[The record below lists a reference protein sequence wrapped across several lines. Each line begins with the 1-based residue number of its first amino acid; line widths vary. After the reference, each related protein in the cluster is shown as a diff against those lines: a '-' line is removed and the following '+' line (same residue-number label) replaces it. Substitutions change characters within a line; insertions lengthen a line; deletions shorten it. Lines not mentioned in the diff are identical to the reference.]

1 MIKIYKWHP
10 VVALVV
16 ALSTIINSKLFDH
29 KIIKPALAETT
40 LKDIQNHFSQACIED
55 LLDRKIIYGDYESQ
69 TFRPNAPVTRAEFA
83 AMITRAFPDAKL
95 VRDPI
100 KFVDIPQ
107 NYWAYNAIKKSYEMG
122 FLSGYIGKTFNPTLK
137 ITRWQV
143 LTALSE
149 GLNYRA
155 SVSVERNLN
164 AIFEDAEAIPEE
176 AKKSIAAATAKGIVV
191 NYPNVRK
198 LNPNR
203 DATRSEVATFL
214 CQSIANLE
222 TNNDSL
228 VSKVPSEYIAKIDI
242 DTQSTTT
249 ATAPETTP
257 EFTANTNSET
267 TPESSTEN
275 TEPPG
280 IVERFGN
287 GNLQAEIIYEQANNT
302 DLVSNL
308 NLKIIRGGEIILN
321 EPIPV
326 KSLAGDSESE
336 TEMEVLAGRF
346 VKVQL
351 LDLDGNGESEVLVDL
366 VTINNSDVV
375 FDSGT
380 YSLIYLYE
388 ATRNKY
394 SMLRHFWGNV
404 NYRLTDLDQDN
415 IPEFKSVDSRFAN
428 VFSNINNARFPIR
441 IWQYRQGEM
450 LDVTRQYP
458 VQINTSA
465 SELWLEFYQRSSQN
479 QNVKGVLAAYLA
491 NKYLLGQKE
500 DGWKLIEKVYQNSD
514 REVYFDNLRQF
525 LVDKGYDSDRQ
536 ISGNVVAP
544 ENTATENQETV
555 TFATNETEEISPQT
569 TRETENTLSPRTLP
583 LETTETEDNTETQ
596 QPETSPQTTR
606 ETENTLPPRTLPPE
620 TEDNTETQQPETSP
634 QTTRETENT
643 LPPRTLT
650 PETTETEDNTEI
662 QQPETSP
669 QTTRETENTLPPRT
683 LPPET
688 TETEDNTETQ
698 QPETSPQATR
708 ETENTE
714 TQPDISNDLVLAPR
728 LVRSLSN
735 PQPDS
740 AFSVT
745 ISFDGEILASSRGQD
760 IQLWNLQTGELL
772 DTLSDHQA
780 NVRSVA
786 ISPDGRTLASGSGD
800 GTVKLW
806 DIPTGEMLVSFLHSG
821 VVTAVGFTADGRTV
835 IGCSADRGMKSWD
848 IYTGRLLHR
857 MNGTQPIAFGAGG
870 LRMAAS
876 GGPRFIRL
884 WNAEQGQLLR
894 NLSIPNTNNN
904 RGIEAIAFSEDGQT
918 IAHAMKGESKISVWD
933 VETWKVRYTLEKHS
947 QAIKAIAISP
957 DGKILASSSEDGN
970 INLWDLGTGKLLR
983 SIKGDGAIVFSPDS
997 KQLVSVSQDN
1007 LIQLWQIYGSAIEQ

>member
-10 VVALVV
+10 VLALFI
-16 ALSTIINSKLFDH
+16 ALSTIINPKLFQH
-29 KIIKPALAETT
+29 KIIKPALAQTT
-40 LKDIQNHFSQACIED
+40 LKDIQNHFAQACIED
-55 LLDRKIIYGDYESQ
+55 LLDKKIISGDYESQ

-95 VRDPI
+95 VRDPV
-100 KFVDIPQ
+100 KFVDVPQ
-107 NYWAYNAIKKSYEMG
+107 NYWAYNAIQKSYETG

-149 GLNYRA
+149 GLNYRK
-155 SVSVERNLN
+155 STSVEKNLN
-164 AIFEDAEAIPEE
+164 TTFEDAEAIPEE

-214 CQSIANLE
+214 CQSIANTE

-228 VSKVPSEYIAKIDI
+228 VSKIPSEYIAKIDI

-257 EFTANTNSET
+257 ESTANTNSET

-308 NLKIIRGGEIILN
+308 NLKIIRDGEIILN

-326 KSLAGDSESE
+326 KSLAGDSESD

-415 IPEFKSVDSRFAN
+415 IPEFKSVDGRFAK
-428 VFSNINNARFPIR
+428 VFSNINDARFPIR

-450 LDVTRQYP
+450 VDVTRQYP

-514 REVYFDNLRQF
+514 REVYFDSLRQF

-536 ISGNVVAP
+536 ISGNVVVP

-555 TFATNETEEISPQT
+555 TFATNDTEEISPQVT
-569 TRETENTLSPRTLP
+569 TEKTETENTLPP
-583 LETTETEDNTETQ
+583 ETTETDDNPETQRPETSPQATTETENTLPPETTEIDDNPETQ
-596 QPETSPQTTR
+596 QLETSPQTTT
-606 ETENTLPPRTLPPE
+606 ETENTLPPRTLPAKTTE
-620 TEDNTETQQPETSP
+620 TDDNSETQQLETSP
-634 QTTRETENT
+634 QTTTETENT
-643 LPPRTLT
+643 
-650 PETTETEDNTEI
+650 ET
-662 QQPETSP
+662 QQLETSP
-669 QTTRETENTLPPRT
+669 QTTT
-683 LPPET
+683 
-688 TETEDNTETQ
+688 
-698 QPETSPQATR
+698 

-735 PQPDS
+735 QQTDS
-740 AFSVT
+740 ALSVT

-760 IQLWNLQTGELL
+760 ILLWNLQTGKLL
-772 DTLSDHQA
+772 DTLSSHQA

-786 ISPDGRTLASGSGD
+786 ISPDGKTLASGSGD

-821 VVTAVGFTADGRTV
+821 VVTAVGFTADGRAV

-848 IYTGRLLHR
+848 IYTGQLLHR

-884 WNAEQGQLLR
+884 WNAEQGQLLK

-918 IAHAMKGESKISVWD
+918 IAHAMKGESKILVWD
-933 VETWKVRYTLEKHS
+933 VESWKVRYTLEKHS

-1007 LIQLWQIYGSAIEQ
+1007 IIQLWQIYGSAIEQ

>member
-1 MIKIYKWHP
+1 MIKIYKWYP

-16 ALSTIINSKLFDH
+16 ALTTIINPKLFDH
-29 KIIKPALAETT
+29 KIIKPALAQTT

-55 LLDRKIIYGDYESQ
+55 LLDRKIISGDYENQ

-83 AMITRAFPDAKL
+83 AMITRAFPNSKL
-95 VRDPI
+95 VRDPV
-100 KFVDIPQ
+100 KFVDVPQ
-107 NYWAYNAIKKSYEMG
+107 NYWAYNAIQKSYEMG

-149 GLNYRA
+149 GLNYRTSA
-155 SVSVERNLN
+155 SVERNLN

-176 AKKSIAAATAKGIVV
+176 AKKSIAAATAQGIVV

-214 CQSIANLE
+214 CQSIANTE
-222 TNNDSL
+222 TNNDGL
-228 VSKVPSEYIAKIDI
+228 VSQVPSEYIAKIEI
-242 DTQSTTT
+242 NTRSTTT
-249 ATAPETTP
+249 ATAPENTP
-257 EFTANTNSET
+257 EDIGTTANNNSET
-267 TPESSTEN
+267 TAPPATED

-308 NLKIIRGGEIILN
+308 NLKIIRDGEIILN

-326 KSLAGDSESE
+326 KSLVNDSESD
-336 TEMEVLAGRF
+336 TEIEVLAGKF

-366 VTINNSDVV
+366 MTINNSDVV

-380 YSLIYLYE
+380 YSFIYLYE
-388 ATRNKY
+388 PTRNKY

-404 NYRLTDLDQDN
+404 NYRLTDLDKDN

-428 VFSNINNARFPIR
+428 IFSNRNDERFPIR

-450 LDVTRQYP
+450 LDVTKQYP
-458 VQINTSA
+458 VEINTSA
-465 SELWLEFYQRSSQN
+465 SELWLEFYQRSSKN

-491 NKYLLGQKE
+491 NKYLLDQKE
-500 DGWKLIEKVYQNSD
+500 DGWKLIEKVYQKSD
-514 REVYFDNLRQF
+514 REVYFNNLRQF
-525 LVDKGYDSDRQ
+525 LTDKGYDSDRQ
-536 ISGNVVAP
+536 ISGNVVVP
-544 ENTATENQETV
+544 ENSATESQETV
-555 TFATNETEEISPQT
+555 TFATNETEETAPQAT
-569 TRETENTLSPRTLP
+569 IE
-583 LETTETEDNTETQ
+583 NTET
-596 QPETSPQTTR
+596 P
-606 ETENTLPPRTLPPE
+606 
-620 TEDNTETQQPETSP
+620 
-634 QTTRETENT
+634 
-643 LPPRTLT
+643 
-650 PETTETEDNTEI
+650 I
-662 QQPETSP
+662 
-669 QTTRETENTLPPRT
+669 T

-688 TETEDNTETQ
+688 TETEDNAETQ
-698 QPETSPQATR
+698 KPETSPQTTR

-714 TQPDISNDLVLAPR
+714 TQPDISNDLILAPR

-735 PQPDS
+735 QQPDS
-740 AFSVT
+740 AFPVS

-772 DTLSDHQA
+772 DTLSSHQA

-786 ISPDGRTLASGSGD
+786 ISPDGKTLASGSGD

-821 VVTAVGFTADGRTV
+821 VVTAVGFTADGRAV
-835 IGCSADRGMKSWD
+835 IGCSADRGMKSWN

-857 MNGTQPIAFGAGG
+857 MNGSQPIAFGAGG

-884 WNAEQGQLLR
+884 WNAEQGQLLK
-894 NLSIPNTNNN
+894 NLAIPNTNNN
-904 RGIEAIAFSEDGQT
+904 AGIEAIAFSEDGQT
-918 IAHAMKGESKISVWD
+918 IAHAMKGESKILVWD

-983 SIKGDGAIVFSPDS
+983 SIKGDGAIVFSPDN
-997 KQLVSVSQDN
+997 KKLVSVSQDN
-1007 LIQLWQIYGSAIEQ
+1007 IIQLWQIYGSAIEQ

>member
-10 VVALVV
+10 VLALVV
-16 ALSTIINSKLFDH
+16 ILSTIINSKLFDH
-29 KIIKPALAETT
+29 KIIKPALAQTT
-40 LKDIQNHFSQACIED
+40 LKDIENHFAQACIED
-55 LLDRKIIYGDYESQ
+55 LLDRKIISGYNESQ

-100 KFVDIPQ
+100 KFVDVPQ
-107 NYWAYNAIKKSYEMG
+107 NYWAYNAIQKSYEMG

-143 LTALSE
+143 LTALSK
-149 GLNYRA
+149 GLNYRTSA
-155 SVSVERNLN
+155 SVERSLN
-164 AIFEDAEAIPEE
+164 ATFEDAEAIPEE

-214 CQSIANLE
+214 CQSIANTE
-222 TNNDSL
+222 TSNDGL
-228 VSKVPSEYIAKIDI
+228 VSQVPSEYIAKIEI
-242 DTQSTTT
+242 DTRSTTT

-257 EFTANTNSET
+257 ESTANTNSET
-267 TPESSTEN
+267 TPESSTES

-308 NLKIIRGGEIILN
+308 NLKIIRDGEIILN

-326 KSLAGDSESE
+326 KSLASDSESDTE
-336 TEMEVLAGRF
+336 TEVLAGRF

-375 FDSGT
+375 FDGGT

-388 ATRNKY
+388 PTRNKY

-404 NYRLTDLDQDN
+404 NYRLTDLDKDN
-415 IPEFKSVDSRFAN
+415 IPEFQSVDSRFAK
-428 VFSNINNARFPIR
+428 VFSNINDAKFPVR

-479 QNVKGVLAAYLA
+479 KNVKGVLAAYLA

-500 DGWKLIEKVYQNSD
+500 DGWQLIEKVYQNND

-525 LVDKGYDSDRQ
+525 LADKGYDSDRQ
-536 ISGNVVAP
+536 ISGNVVVP
-544 ENTATENQETV
+544 ENTTTETQETV
-555 TFATNETEEISPQT
+555 TFATNETEENSPQVTENTDTTETDDNPEIQRPEISPQAT
-569 TRETENTLSPRTLP
+569 TETENTETPITLP
-583 LETTETEDNTETQ
+583 PETTQTDDNPEIQRPETSSQATTETENTETPITLLPETEDNAETQRPENSPQATTETENTERPITLPPETTQTDNNPETQ
-596 QPETSPQTTR
+596 QPETS
-606 ETENTLPPRTLPPE
+606 
-620 TEDNTETQQPETSP
+620 S
-634 QTTRETENT
+634 
-643 LPPRTLT
+643 
-650 PETTETEDNTEI
+650 
-662 QQPETSP
+662 
-669 QTTRETENTLPPRT
+669 
-683 LPPET
+683 
-688 TETEDNTETQ
+688 
-698 QPETSPQATR
+698 QATT

-714 TQPDISNDLVLAPR
+714 TQPDISNSLIPAPR

-740 AFSVT
+740 AFSVA

-806 DIPTGEMLVSFLHSG
+806 DIPTGEMLVSFWHSG

-848 IYTGRLLHR
+848 IYTGELLHR

-876 GGPRFIRL
+876 GGPRYIRL
-884 WNAEQGQLLR
+884 WNVEQGQLLT

-904 RGIEAIAFSEDGQT
+904 GGIEAIAFSEDGQT
-918 IAHAMKGESKISVWD
+918 IAHAMKGESKVLVWD

-947 QAIKAIAISP
+947 QPINAIAISP
-957 DGKILASSSEDGN
+957 DGKILASSGEDGN

-983 SIKGDGAIVFSPDS
+983 SIKGYGAIVFSPDS

>member
-1 MIKIYKWHP
+1 MNYFLELKSGGGKLMIKIYKWHP
-10 VVALVV
+10 VFALVV
-16 ALSTIINSKLFDH
+16 ALSTIINPKLFDH
-29 KIIKPALAETT
+29 KIIKPALAQTT
-40 LKDIQNHFSQACIED
+40 LKDIQNHFAQACIED
-55 LLDRKIIYGDYESQ
+55 LLDRKIISGDYESQ
-69 TFRPNAPVTRAEFA
+69 TFRPNTPVTRAEFA

-100 KFVDIPQ
+100 KFVDVPQ
-107 NYWAYNAIKKSYEMG
+107 NYWAYNAIQKSYEMG

-143 LTALSE
+143 LSALSE
-149 GLNYRA
+149 GLNYRTSA
-155 SVSVERNLN
+155 SVERNLN
-164 AIFEDAEAIPEE
+164 TTFEDAEAIPEE

-191 NYPNVRK
+191 NYPNVKK

-214 CQSIANLE
+214 CQSIANIE
-222 TNNDSL
+222 TNNDALISQ
-228 VSKVPSEYIAKIDI
+228 VPSEYIAKIEI
-242 DTQSTTT
+242 DTQSTTTT

-257 EFTANTNSET
+257 ESTANTNSET
-267 TPESSTEN
+267 TPESSTES
-275 TEPPG
+275 TEPAG
-280 IVERFGN
+280 RVEKFGN
-287 GNLQAEIIYEQANNT
+287 GNLQAEIFYEQANNT

-326 KSLAGDSESE
+326 KSLADDSEYDTE
-336 TEMEVLAGRF
+336 TEVLAGKF

-366 VTINNSDVV
+366 MTINNNDVV

-380 YSLIYLYE
+380 YSFIYLYE
-388 ATRNKY
+388 PTRNKY

-404 NYRLTDLDQDN
+404 NYRLADLDKDN
-415 IPEFKSVDSRFAN
+415 IPEFQSVDSRFAN
-428 VFSNINNARFPIR
+428 VFSNINDAKFPIR

-450 LDVTRQYP
+450 LDITRQYP

-479 QNVKGVLAAYLA
+479 KNVKGVLAAYLA

-500 DGWKLIEKVYQNSD
+500 DGWKLVEKVYQKSD
-514 REVYFDNLRQF
+514 REVYFNNLRQF
-525 LVDKGYDSDRQ
+525 LADQGYDSERQ
-536 ISGNVVAP
+536 ISGNVVVP
-544 ENTATENQETV
+544 ENTATETQET
-555 TFATNETEEISPQT
+555 SPQAT
-569 TRETENTLSPRTLP
+569 IETENT
-583 LETTETEDNTETQ
+583 ET
-596 QPETSPQTTR
+596 P
-606 ETENTLPPRTLPPE
+606 
-620 TEDNTETQQPETSP
+620 
-634 QTTRETENT
+634 
-643 LPPRTLT
+643 
-650 PETTETEDNTEI
+650 I
-662 QQPETSP
+662 
-669 QTTRETENTLPPRT
+669 T

-688 TETEDNTETQ
+688 TETEDNPETQ

-740 AFSVT
+740 AFSVA
-745 ISFDGEILASSRGQD
+745 ISFDGEILASSRGKD
-760 IQLWNLQTGELL
+760 IQLWNLQTGKLL
-772 DTLSDHQA
+772 DTLSSHQA

-786 ISPDGRTLASGSGD
+786 VSPDGRTLASGSGD

-821 VVTAVGFTADGRTV
+821 VVTAVAFTADGRTV

-904 RGIEAIAFSEDGQT
+904 GGIEAIAFSEDGQT
-918 IAHAMKGESKISVWD
+918 IAHAMKGESKVLVWD

>member
-10 VVALVV
+10 VFALVV
-16 ALSTIINSKLFDH
+16 ALSTIINPKLFDH
-29 KIIKPALAETT
+29 KIIKPALAQTT
-40 LKDIQNHFSQACIED
+40 LKDIQNHFAQACIED
-55 LLDRKIIYGDYESQ
+55 LLDRKIISGDYESQ
-69 TFRPNAPVTRAEFA
+69 TFRPNTPVTRAEFA

-100 KFVDIPQ
+100 KFVDVPQ
-107 NYWAYNAIKKSYEMG
+107 NYWAYNAIQKSYEMG

-143 LTALSE
+143 LSALSE
-149 GLNYRA
+149 GLNYRTSA
-155 SVSVERNLN
+155 SVERNLN
-164 AIFEDAEAIPEE
+164 TTFEDAEAIPEE

-191 NYPNVRK
+191 NYPNVKK

-214 CQSIANLE
+214 CQSIANIE
-222 TNNDSL
+222 TNNDALISQ
-228 VSKVPSEYIAKIDI
+228 VPSEYIAKIEI
-242 DTQSTTT
+242 DTQSTTTT

-257 EFTANTNSET
+257 ESTANTNSET
-267 TPESSTEN
+267 TPESSTES
-275 TEPPG
+275 TEPAG
-280 IVERFGN
+280 RVEKFGN
-287 GNLQAEIIYEQANNT
+287 GNLQAEIFYEQANNT

-326 KSLAGDSESE
+326 KSLADDSEYDTE
-336 TEMEVLAGRF
+336 TEVLAGKF

-366 VTINNSDVV
+366 MTINNNDVV

-380 YSLIYLYE
+380 YSFIYLYE
-388 ATRNKY
+388 PTRNKY

-404 NYRLTDLDQDN
+404 NYRLADLDKDN
-415 IPEFKSVDSRFAN
+415 IPEFQSVDSRFAN
-428 VFSNINNARFPIR
+428 VFSNINDAKFPIR

-450 LDVTRQYP
+450 LDITRQYP

-479 QNVKGVLAAYLA
+479 KNVKGVLAAYLA

-500 DGWKLIEKVYQNSD
+500 DGWKLVEKVYQKSD
-514 REVYFDNLRQF
+514 REVYFNNLRQF
-525 LVDKGYDSDRQ
+525 LADQGYDSERQ
-536 ISGNVVAP
+536 ISGNVVVP
-544 ENTATENQETV
+544 ENTATETQET
-555 TFATNETEEISPQT
+555 SPQAT
-569 TRETENTLSPRTLP
+569 IETENT
-583 LETTETEDNTETQ
+583 ET
-596 QPETSPQTTR
+596 P
-606 ETENTLPPRTLPPE
+606 
-620 TEDNTETQQPETSP
+620 
-634 QTTRETENT
+634 
-643 LPPRTLT
+643 
-650 PETTETEDNTEI
+650 I
-662 QQPETSP
+662 
-669 QTTRETENTLPPRT
+669 T

-688 TETEDNTETQ
+688 TETEDNPETQ

-740 AFSVT
+740 AFSVA
-745 ISFDGEILASSRGQD
+745 ISFDGEILASSRGKD
-760 IQLWNLQTGELL
+760 IQLWNLQTGKLL
-772 DTLSDHQA
+772 DTLSSHQA

-786 ISPDGRTLASGSGD
+786 VSPDGRTLASGSGD

-821 VVTAVGFTADGRTV
+821 VVTAVAFTADGRTV

-904 RGIEAIAFSEDGQT
+904 GGIEAIAFSEDGQT
-918 IAHAMKGESKISVWD
+918 IAHAMKGESKVLVWD

>member
-16 ALSTIINSKLFDH
+16 ALSTIINPKLFDH

-40 LKDIQNHFSQACIED
+40 LKDIQNHFAQTCIED
-55 LLDRKIIYGDYESQ
+55 LLDRKIISGDYESQ

-107 NYWAYNAIKKSYEMG
+107 NYWAYNAIQKSYEMG

-143 LTALSE
+143 LTALSQ

-155 SVSVERNLN
+155 SASVERNLN

-214 CQSIANLE
+214 CQSIANFE

-257 EFTANTNSET
+257 ESTANANSET

-415 IPEFKSVDSRFAN
+415 IPEFKSVDGRFAK
-428 VFSNINNARFPIR
+428 VFSNRNNARLPIR

-450 LDVTRQYP
+450 VDVTRQYP

-536 ISGNVVAP
+536 IRGNVVAP

-555 TFATNETEEISPQT
+555 TFATNDTEEISPQAT
-569 TRETENTLSPRTLP
+569 T
-583 LETTETEDNTETQ
+583 
-596 QPETSPQTTR
+596 
-606 ETENTLPPRTLPPE
+606 
-620 TEDNTETQQPETSP
+620 
-634 QTTRETENT
+634 ETENT

-650 PETTETEDNTEI
+650 PETTETEDNTET

-669 QTTRETENTLPPRT
+669 QTTTETENTLPPRT
-683 LPPET
+683 LTPET

-698 QPETSPQATR
+698 QPETSPQTTT

-735 PQPDS
+735 PQADS

-760 IQLWNLQTGELL
+760 ILLWNLQTGTLL
-772 DTLSDHQA
+772 DTLSSHQG

-786 ISPDGRTLASGSGD
+786 ISPDGKTLASGSGD

-806 DIPTGEMLVSFLHSG
+806 DIPTGEMLVSFWHSG
-821 VVTAVGFTADGRTV
+821 VVTAVGFTADGRAV

-848 IYTGRLLHR
+848 IYTGQLLHR

-876 GGPRFIRL
+876 GGPRYIRL

-918 IAHAMKGESKISVWD
+918 IAHAMKGESKILVWD

>member
-1 MIKIYKWHP
+1 MIKNYKWHP

-16 ALSTIINSKLFDH
+16 TLSTIINPKLFDH
-29 KIIKPALAETT
+29 KIIKPALGQTT
-40 LKDIQNHFSQACIED
+40 LKDIQNHFAQACIED
-55 LLDRKIIYGDYESQ
+55 LLDRKIISGDYENQ

-95 VRDPI
+95 IRDPI

-107 NYWAYNAIKKSYEMG
+107 NYWAYNAIQKSYEMG

-143 LTALSE
+143 LTALSQ

-155 SVSVERNLN
+155 SASVEGNLN
-164 AIFEDAEAIPEE
+164 TTFEDAEAIPEE

-214 CQSIANLE
+214 CQSIANFE
-222 TNNDSL
+222 TNNNSL

-257 EFTANTNSET
+257 ESTANTNSET

-308 NLKIIRGGEIILN
+308 NLKIIRDGEIILN

-326 KSLAGDSESE
+326 KSLAGDSESD
-336 TEMEVLAGRF
+336 TEMEVLAGEF

-366 VTINNSDVV
+366 MTINNSDVV

-388 ATRNKY
+388 QTQNKY

-404 NYRLTDLDQDN
+404 NYRLTDLDRDN
-415 IPEFKSVDSRFAN
+415 IPEFKSVDGRFTN
-428 VFSNINNARFPIR
+428 VFSNINDARFPIR

-450 LDVTRQYP
+450 VDVTRQYP

-525 LVDKGYDSDRQ
+525 LVDQGYDSDRQ
-536 ISGNVVAP
+536 ISGNVVVP

-555 TFATNETEEISPQT
+555 TFATNDTEEISPQT

-596 QPETSPQTTR
+596 QPETSPQATT
-606 ETENTLPPRTLPPE
+606 ETENTLPPRILPPE

-634 QTTRETENT
+634 QATTETENT
-643 LPPRTLT
+643 LPPR
-650 PETTETEDNTEI
+650 I
-662 QQPETSP
+662 
-669 QTTRETENTLPPRT
+669 LPP
-683 LPPET
+683 
-688 TETEDNTETQ
+688 ETEDNTETQ
-698 QPETSPQATR
+698 QPETSPQATT

-735 PQPDS
+735 QQPDS
-740 AFSVT
+740 ALSVT

-760 IQLWNLQTGELL
+760 VLLWNLQTGKLL
-772 DTLSDHQA
+772 DTLSSHQA

-786 ISPDGRTLASGSGD
+786 ISPDGKTLASGSGD

-821 VVTAVGFTADGRTV
+821 VVTAVGFTADGRAV

-848 IYTGRLLHR
+848 IYTGQLLHR

-884 WNAEQGQLLR
+884 WNVEQGQLLR

-918 IAHAMKGESKISVWD
+918 IAHAMKGESKILVWD
-933 VETWKVRYTLEKHS
+933 VETWKIRYTLEKHS

-970 INLWDLGTGKLLR
+970 INLWDLGTGKFLR
-983 SIKGDGAIVFSPDS
+983 SIKGDGAIVFSPDN
-997 KQLVSVSQDN
+997 KQLVSVSKNN

>member
-1 MIKIYKWHP
+1 MGYFLELKSGGGKLMIKIYKWHP

-16 ALSTIINSKLFDH
+16 ALSTIINPKLFDH
-29 KIIKPALAETT
+29 KIIKPALAQTT
-40 LKDIQNHFSQACIED
+40 LKDIQNHFAQACIED
-55 LLDRKIIYGDYESQ
+55 LLDRRIIFGYNESQ
-69 TFRPNAPVTRAEFA
+69 TFSPNAPVTRAEFA

-95 VRDPI
+95 VRNPI

-107 NYWAYNAIKKSYEMG
+107 NYWAYNAIQKSYEMG

-149 GLNYRA
+149 GLNYRT
-155 SVSVERNLN
+155 STSVEQNLN

-214 CQSIANLE
+214 CQSIANFE
-222 TNNDSL
+222 TNNDAL
-228 VSKVPSEYIAKIDI
+228 ISKVPSEYIAKIEI
-242 DTQSTTT
+242 DTRSTTT

-257 EFTANTNSET
+257 ESTANTNSET
-267 TPESSTEN
+267 TAPSPTEN
-275 TEPPG
+275 TDPPG

-287 GNLQAEIIYEQANNT
+287 GNLQVEIIYEQANNT

-326 KSLAGDSESE
+326 KSLAGDSESDTE
-336 TEMEVLAGRF
+336 TEVLAGRF

-375 FDSGT
+375 FDGGT
-380 YSLIYLYE
+380 YSFIYLYE
-388 ATRNKY
+388 PTRNKY

-404 NYRLTDLDQDN
+404 NYRITDLDKDN
-415 IPEFKSVDSRFAN
+415 IPEFKGVDGRFTN
-428 VFSNINNARFPIR
+428 VFSNINDTRFPIR

-465 SELWLEFYQRSSQN
+465 SELWLEFYKRSSQN
-479 QNVKGVLAAYLA
+479 KNVKGVLAAYLA

-500 DGWKLIEKVYQNSD
+500 DGWQLIEKVYQNSD
-514 REVYFDNLRQF
+514 REVYFENLRQF
-525 LVDKGYDSDRQ
+525 LADKGYDSDRQ
-536 ISGNVVAP
+536 ISGNVVVP
-544 ENTATENQETV
+544 ENSTTETQETV
-555 TFATNETEEISPQT
+555 TFATNETEENSPQVT
-569 TRETENTLSPRTLP
+569 TENT
-583 LETTETEDNTETQ
+583 ETTQTDENPQTQ
-596 QPETSPQTTR
+596 QPETSPQATTETENTETPITLPPETTQTDNNPETQRPETSPQATR
-606 ETENTLPPRTLPPE
+606 ETENTE
-620 TEDNTETQQPETSP
+620 TP
-634 QTTRETENT
+634 
-643 LPPRTLT
+643 
-650 PETTETEDNTEI
+650 I
-662 QQPETSP
+662 
-669 QTTRETENTLPPRT
+669 T

-688 TETEDNTETQ
+688 TQTDNNPETQ
-698 QPETSPQATR
+698 RPETSPQATR

-714 TQPDISNDLVLAPR
+714 TQPDISNGLIPAPR

-772 DTLSDHQA
+772 DTLSSHQA

-786 ISPDGRTLASGSGD
+786 ISPDGKTLASGSGD

-806 DIPTGEMLVSFLHSG
+806 DIPTGEMLVSFWHSG

-835 IGCSADRGMKSWD
+835 IGCSADRGMKSWN

-876 GGPRFIRL
+876 GGPRYIRL

-894 NLSIPNTNNN
+894 NLSIP
-904 RGIEAIAFSEDGQT
+904 IQI
-918 IAHAMKGESKISVWD
+918 I
-933 VETWKVRYTLEKHS
+933 
-947 QAIKAIAISP
+947 
-957 DGKILASSSEDGN
+957 
-970 INLWDLGTGKLLR
+970 
-983 SIKGDGAIVFSPDS
+983 IV
-997 KQLVSVSQDN
+997 
-1007 LIQLWQIYGSAIEQ
+1007 A

>member
-1 MIKIYKWHP
+1 MIKNYKWHP

-16 ALSTIINSKLFDH
+16 TLSTIINPKLFDH
-29 KIIKPALAETT
+29 KIIKPALGQTT
-40 LKDIQNHFSQACIED
+40 LKDIQNHFAQACIED
-55 LLDRKIIYGDYESQ
+55 LLDRKIISGDYENQ

-95 VRDPI
+95 IRDPI
-100 KFVDIPQ
+100 KFVDVPQ

-122 FLSGYIGKTFNPTLK
+122 FISGYIGKTFNPTLK

-155 SVSVERNLN
+155 SASVERNLN

-214 CQSIANLE
+214 CQSIANFE

-249 ATAPETTP
+249 ATAPEITP
-257 EFTANTNSET
+257 ESTANTNSET

-308 NLKIIRGGEIILN
+308 NLKIIRDGEIILN

-326 KSLAGDSESE
+326 KSLAGDSESD

-388 ATRNKY
+388 PTRNKY

-404 NYRLTDLDQDN
+404 NYRLTDLDKDN
-415 IPEFKSVDSRFAN
+415 IPEFKSVDGRFAN
-428 VFSNINNARFPIR
+428 VFSNRNDARFPIR

-514 REVYFDNLRQF
+514 REVYFDSLRQF

-536 ISGNVVAP
+536 ISRNVVVP

-555 TFATNETEEISPQT
+555 TFATNDTEEISPQIT
-569 TRETENTLSPRTLP
+569 TEKTETEN
-583 LETTETEDNTETQ
+583 
-596 QPETSPQTTR
+596 
-606 ETENTLPPRTLPPE
+606 
-620 TEDNTETQQPETSP
+620 
-634 QTTRETENT
+634 
-643 LPPRTLT
+643 
-650 PETTETEDNTEI
+650 
-662 QQPETSP
+662 
-669 QTTRETENTLPPRT
+669 T

-688 TETEDNTETQ
+688 TETDDNPETQ
-698 QPETSPQATR
+698 RPETSPQATTETENTLPPETTETDDNPETQR
-708 ETENTE
+708 PETSPQATTEIENTLPSITSPPETTETDDNPETQQLETSPQTTTETENTE

-735 PQPDS
+735 QQPDS

-760 IQLWNLQTGELL
+760 ILLWNLQTGKLL
-772 DTLSDHQA
+772 DTLSSHQA

-821 VVTAVGFTADGRTV
+821 VVTAVGFTADGRAV

-848 IYTGRLLHR
+848 IYTGQLLHR

-884 WNAEQGQLLR
+884 WNAEQGQLLK

-918 IAHAMKGESKISVWD
+918 IAHAMKGESKILVWD
-933 VETWKVRYTLEKHS
+933 VESWKVRYTLEKHS

-1007 LIQLWQIYGSAIEQ
+1007 IIQLWQIYGSAIKQ

>member
-10 VVALVV
+10 VLALFI
-16 ALSTIINSKLFDH
+16 ALSTIINPKLFQH
-29 KIIKPALAETT
+29 KIIKPALAQTT
-40 LKDIQNHFSQACIED
+40 LKDIQNHFAQACIED
-55 LLDRKIIYGDYESQ
+55 LLDKKIISGDYESQ

-95 VRDPI
+95 VRDPV
-100 KFVDIPQ
+100 KFVDVPQ
-107 NYWAYNAIKKSYEMG
+107 NYWAYNAIQKSYETG

-149 GLNYRA
+149 GLNYRK
-155 SVSVERNLN
+155 STSVEKNLN
-164 AIFEDAEAIPEE
+164 TTFEDAEAIPEE

-214 CQSIANLE
+214 CQSIANTE

-228 VSKVPSEYIAKIDI
+228 VSKIPSEYIAKIDI

-257 EFTANTNSET
+257 ESTANTNSET

-308 NLKIIRGGEIILN
+308 NLKIIRDGEIILN

-326 KSLAGDSESE
+326 KSLAGDSESD

-415 IPEFKSVDSRFAN
+415 IPEFKSVDGRFAK
-428 VFSNINNARFPIR
+428 VFSNINDARFPIR

-450 LDVTRQYP
+450 VDVTRQYP

-514 REVYFDNLRQF
+514 REVYFDSLRQF

-536 ISGNVVAP
+536 ISGNVVVP

-555 TFATNETEEISPQT
+555 TFATNDTEEISPQVT
-569 TRETENTLSPRTLP
+569 TEKTETENTLPP
-583 LETTETEDNTETQ
+583 ETTETDDNPETQRPETSPQATTETENTLPPETTEIDDNPETQ
-596 QPETSPQTTR
+596 QLETSPQTTT
-606 ETENTLPPRTLPPE
+606 ETENTLPPRTLPAKTTE
-620 TEDNTETQQPETSP
+620 TDDNSETQQLETSP
-634 QTTRETENT
+634 QTTT
-643 LPPRTLT
+643 
-650 PETTETEDNTEI
+650 
-662 QQPETSP
+662 
-669 QTTRETENTLPPRT
+669 
-683 LPPET
+683 
-688 TETEDNTETQ
+688 
-698 QPETSPQATR
+698 

-735 PQPDS
+735 QQTDS
-740 AFSVT
+740 ALSVT

-760 IQLWNLQTGELL
+760 ILLWNLQTGKLL
-772 DTLSDHQA
+772 DTLSSHQA

-786 ISPDGRTLASGSGD
+786 ISPDGKTLASGSGD

-821 VVTAVGFTADGRTV
+821 VVTAVGFTADGRAV

-848 IYTGRLLHR
+848 IYTGQLLHR

-884 WNAEQGQLLR
+884 WNAEQGQLLK

-918 IAHAMKGESKISVWD
+918 IAHAMKGESKILVWD
-933 VETWKVRYTLEKHS
+933 VESWKVRYTLEKHS

-1007 LIQLWQIYGSAIEQ
+1007 IIQLWQIYGSAIEQ